1 MHKPNNF
8 KEMMQNETEKI
19 DARLTKQ
26 IKELREQIE
35 DNNIERINETKL
47 NEEWQ

>member
-1 MHKPNNF
+1 
-8 KEMMQNETEKI
+8 MMQNETEKI